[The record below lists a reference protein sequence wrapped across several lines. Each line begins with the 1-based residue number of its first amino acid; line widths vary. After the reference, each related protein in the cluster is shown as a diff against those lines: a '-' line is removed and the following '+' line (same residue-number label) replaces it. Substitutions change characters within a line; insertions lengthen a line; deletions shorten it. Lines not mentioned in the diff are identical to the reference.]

1 MATPEHDPI
10 TVASARMYAR
20 GISGPDRMAA
30 LKLLG
35 VLLDHAQHDGSVT
48 FDADVLAAELAAGIN
63 EAHRYYRWL
72 ESTGVLSR
80 EADGWRIEGYTPALS
95 RVDNT
100 AAMDVLAKHLD
111 RERRPAP
118 AAADANPASG
128 GVPARPSPVVVPIDA
143 GRRRLALPALAGV
156 AAAAAIVWVVAL
168 VNTAAGPTATQVAI
182 EQPLAQA
189 ATRQPGTIMLAA
201 PTPVAKGSAGARAQD
216 SDAGAAVGAAR
227 PATPGAL
234 ASCAATKP
242 RLRVDRVD
250 VVSADQAE
258 GELRSGWV
266 VLVSGTLQNAGAAPV
281 EVRSFDIDVI
291 IGEDTLTTSGLQ
303 APVMLPAGTASPWT
317 TILYAGRDQPSA
329 PKAQPALRD
338 WSHTGPA
345 SC

>member
-1 MATPEHDPI
+1 
-10 TVASARMYAR
+10 MYAR

-35 VLLDHAQHDGSVT
+35 VLLDHAEDDGRVT

-80 EADGWRIEGYTPALS
+80 ETDGWRIEGYAPPLH
-95 RVDNT
+95 RIDNT
-100 AAMDVLAKHLD
+100 AAMDVLAKHLA
-111 RERRPAP
+111 RERRDAP
-118 AAADANPASG
+118 AV
-128 GVPARPSPVVVPIDA
+128 VPAVEHAAPVPLRPHPVVVPIDA

-189 ATRQPGTIMLAA
+189 ATRQPGTIVLAA
-201 PTPVAKGSAGARAQD
+201 PTPVAKGSAAAGTQGAD
-216 SDAGAAVGAAR
+216 SGSVAGASR
-227 PATPGAL
+227 PATPGAM

-250 VVSADQAE
+250 VISADKAE
-258 GELRSGWV
+258 DSNGLQSGWV
-266 VLVSGTLQNAGAAPV
+266 VLVTGTLQNAGRAPV
-281 EVRSFDIDVI
+281 EVRAFDIDVT
-291 IGEDTLTTSGLQ
+291 IGEETLTTSGLQ
-303 APVMLPAGTASPWT
+303 APVMLPAETASPWT
-317 TILYAGRDQPSA
+317 TILYAGRDEPSA
-329 PKAQPALRD
+329 PKAQAALRD

>member
-1 MATPEHDPI
+1 
-10 TVASARMYAR
+10 MYAR

-35 VLLDHAQHDGSVT
+35 VLLDHAEDDGRVT

-80 EADGWRIEGYTPALS
+80 ETDGWRIEGYSPPLN
-95 RVDNT
+95 RIDNT
-100 AAMDVLAKHLD
+100 AAMDVLAKHLA
-111 RERRPAP
+111 RERRDAP
-118 AAADANPASG
+118 AAVAPATKETAVSAP
-128 GVPARPSPVVVPIDA
+128 VPLRAPAVVVPIDA

-201 PTPVAKGSAGARAQD
+201 PTPVAKGSATAGAQGE
-216 SDAGAAVGAAR
+216 DAGSVAGVAR
-227 PATPGAL
+227 PAAPGAI

-250 VVSADQAE
+250 VISADKAE
-258 GELRSGWV
+258 DSNGLRSGWV
-266 VLVSGTLQNAGAAPV
+266 VLVTGTLQNAGNAPV
-281 EVRSFDIDVI
+281 EVRSFDIDVT
-291 IGEDTLTTSGLQ
+291 IGDEILTTSGLR
-303 APVMLPAGTASPWT
+303 APVMLPAATASPWT
-317 TILYAGRDQPSA
+317 TILYAGRDEPSS
-329 PKAQPALRD
+329 PKAQAALRD